1 MIRQSLHLDF
11 HRPRRAAAAPGWL
24 LLGAGLL
31 VLGGLLA
38 WHVLR
43 LAPGLAAGEA
53 RLRDLQATLAARQP
67 ASVRGDERQLAVHW
81 QRSARVARELAA
93 PWDRLFGVLEAAA
106 DRPVALLSI
115 EPDAVRGELVLT
127 GEARD
132 QAALLDYYR
141 YLQGQSVLSAVVL
154 QAHQVNRQ
162 DRQKPV
168 RFRVSARWGTGA

>member
-1 MIRQSLHLDF
+1 M
-11 HRPRRAAAAPGWL
+11 
-24 LLGAGLL
+24 
-31 VLGGLLA
+31 VA

-43 LAPGLAAGEA
+43 LAPGLAAGEE

-93 PWDRLFGVLEAAA
+93 PWARLFAVLETAA
-106 DRPVALLSI
+106 DQPVALLSI

-132 QAALLDYYR
+132 QEALLAYYR
-141 YLQGQSVLSAVVL
+141 YLQGQAVLSAVVL

-168 RFRVSARWGTGA
+168 RFRVSARWGEGA